1 MKDGLER
8 LLEAQQEGRPSQ
20 REGFCH
26 EEGTDVCGPIKNA
39 VIKRLRSDRENE
51 PTLAKRNNSRLEDK
65 T

>member
-20 REGFCH
+20 RGGFCH
-26 EEGTDVCGPIKNA
+26 EEGTDVCGPIKSA
-39 VIKRLRSDRENE
+39 VVKQRWSDRQNA
-51 PTLAKRNNSRLEDK
+51 PTFARRNNSRLESK